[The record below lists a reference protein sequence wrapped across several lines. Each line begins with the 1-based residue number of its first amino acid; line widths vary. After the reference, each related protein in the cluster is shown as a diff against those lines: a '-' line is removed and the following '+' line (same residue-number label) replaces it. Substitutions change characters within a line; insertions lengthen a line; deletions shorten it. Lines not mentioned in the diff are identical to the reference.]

1 MKILFLTHASPAP
14 GAAGSGPAVVALAQA
29 LRDQGVEVHLLAP
42 EPATPA
48 ADVGIPL
55 TLFHDGGAGTR
66 ADDDEDALW
75 HARLATLGFLGSQFT
90 AAVATRRHEEP
101 VLVHAHGWFPSG
113 LVGTWIAGLSH
124 LPLLTTLYDTDL
136 RLVQR
141 APIARALFR
150 HVVKHSATVTAVSP
164 RVARATAAWGGGR
177 EPLVAPVPV
186 PGIDAGPISSE
197 RERSHVV
204 VVGADHAQAPLS
216 RTVQAIAR
224 SRRGVTADVLA
235 DSVPDGVD
243 AGEGVQWH
251 AHRNLPALRERVR
264 RAAALVVAGD
274 ADANDALIVEAQLH
288 ETPVI
293 VAGSA
298 TLSHVV
304 QHDRT
309 GIRARA
315 DDPEALASA
324 IDELLGRADRGASLG
339 SAGRMY
345 TLATLA
351 PESVARRYAAL
362 YRELLESGAS

>member
-14 GAAGSGPAVVALAQA
+14 GAAGTGPAVIRLAHA
-29 LRDQGVEVHLLAP
+29 LRDQGVDVHVLAP
-42 EPATPA
+42 ETASSGS
-48 ADVGIPL
+48 DIGVPL
-55 TLFHDGGAGTR
+55 TMFHDGGGR
-66 ADDDEDALW
+66 ARARDDDDALW
-75 HARLATLGFLGSQFT
+75 KARLATLGFLGSQFT

-113 LVGTWIAGLSH
+113 LVGTWISGLSH
-124 LPLLTTLYDTDL
+124 LPLVTTLYEADV
-136 RLVQR
+136 RLVRR
-141 APIARALFR
+141 APFARALFR

-164 RVARATAAWGGGR
+164 RVARATASWGGGP

-186 PGIDAGPISSE
+186 AEIDAGPVSIE

-204 VVGADHAQAPLS
+204 IVGADRGQAPLS
-216 RTVQAIAR
+216 RTVQAIAG

-235 DSVPDGVD
+235 DSIPDGVGT
-243 AGEGVQWH
+243 AEGVRWH

-264 RAAALVVAGD
+264 RAAALIVAGD
-274 ADANDALIVEAQLH
+274 ADENDALIVEALLH

-304 QHDRT
+304 QHERT

-362 YRELLESGAS
+362 YRELLEPGAS

>member
-1 MKILFLTHASPAP
+1 MKILFLTHASPDP
-14 GAAGSGPAVVALAQA
+14 GAAGTGAAIIRLAQA
-29 LRDQGVEVHLLAP
+29 LREQGVEVHLLAP
-42 EPATPA
+42 ETSSASS
-48 ADVGIPL
+48 DVGIPV
-55 TLFHDGGAGTR
+55 TLFRDGGAR
-66 ADDDEDALW
+66 ARAQDGEDPLW
-75 HARLATLGFLGSQFT
+75 QARLGTLGFLGSQFT
-90 AAVATRRHEEP
+90 AAVTTRRHEEP
-101 VLVHAHGWFPSG
+101 ALVHAHGWFPSG
-113 LVGTWIAGLSH
+113 LVGTWIRGLAH
-124 LPLLTTLYDTDL
+124 LPLVTTLYDSDV
-136 RLVQR
+136 RIVRR
-141 APIARALFR
+141 APFARALFR
-150 HVVKHSATVTAVSP
+150 HVVKHSATVTAISP
-164 RVARATAAWGGGR
+164 RVARATVSWGGGR

-186 PGIDAGPISSE
+186 AEVGAGPVGAE

-204 VVGADHAQAPLS
+204 IVGADRAQAPLS
-216 RTVQAIAR
+216 QTVQAIAG

-235 DSVPDGVD
+235 DSIPDGVGS
-243 AGEGVQWH
+243 AEGVRWH
-251 AHRNLPALRERVR
+251 AHRNLTVLRERVR

-274 ADANDALIVEAQLH
+274 ADENDALIVEALLH

-293 VAGSA
+293 VAGSSN
-298 TLSHVV
+298 LSHVV

-362 YRELLESGAS
+362 YREILESGAS